1 MEIPAHFIWITLGI
15 LAAIVSSGIPL
26 VQEKHK
32 GNPFAVAI
40 WVKIGVALLTLPF
53 VVYLGLPDN
62 PRFYIFAGISAAIWS
77 ISDVIYYRSVSEV
90 GAGVISRVLPSAAIL
105 SFVVWFMINPDQ
117 LHKYLENP
125 VQGGL
130 IFLIIIAASLFA
142 MLMKK
147 CPVSWRGL
155 QLVWFVLFAA
165 AIGPLVEK
173 LSLGDTPKLQT
184 PFAMTFIQAV
194 MMLGFW
200 GVFAVVKRPITRDVF
215 MLPSS
220 WKTGLM
226 IGCFMAV
233 VLCARFAALQYV
245 EHPAFLSVILFTDS
259 LWILLY
265 YRLTGRKED
274 SKIWAG
280 LGIVGCAAALVLVKS
295 F

>member
-1 MEIPAHFIWITLGI
+1 MTDQLIWITLGI
-15 LAAIVSSGIPL
+15 VAAIVSSGIPL

-53 VVYLGLPDN
+53 VLYFGLPDN
-62 PRFYIFAGISAAIWS
+62 PRFYIFAGLSAAIWS

-90 GAGVISRVLPSAAIL
+90 GAGIVSRVLPSAAIL
-105 SFVVWFMINPDQ
+105 SFLVWFMINPDQ
-117 LHKYLENP
+117 LQKYLDNP
-125 VQGGL
+125 IQGGL
-130 IFLIIIAASLFA
+130 IFLIIIVASLLA

-155 QLVWFVLFAA
+155 QLVWFVLMAA

-173 LSLGDTPKLQT
+173 ISMGDTPKMQT

-200 GVFAVVKRPITRDVF
+200 AVFALIKRPISLTTF
-215 MLPSS
+215 TLPTS

-226 IGCFMAV
+226 ISTFMTV
-233 VLCARFAALQYV
+233 VLCARFTALQYV
-245 EHPAFLSVILFTDS
+245 ENPAFLSVILFTDS

-265 YRLTGRKED
+265 YRLIGRKDD
-274 SKIWAG
+274 SKIWVG

>member
-1 MEIPAHFIWITLGI
+1 MTDQFIWIGLGI

-32 GNPFAVAI
+32 GNAFAVAI
-40 WVKIGVALLTLPF
+40 WVKIGVMLLTLPF
-53 VVYLGLPDN
+53 VLYFGLPDN
-62 PRFYIFAGISAAIWS
+62 PRFYIFAALSAAIWS

-90 GAGVISRVLPSAAIL
+90 GAGVVSRVLPSAAIL
-105 SFVVWFMINPDQ
+105 SFVVWFIINPDQ
-117 LHKYLENP
+117 LQKYLDNQI
-125 VQGGL
+125 QGGL
-130 IFLIIIAASLFA
+130 IFLIIIVASALA
-142 MLMKK
+142 MLMRK

-155 QLVWFVLFAA
+155 QMVWFVLFAA

-173 LSLGDTPKLQT
+173 ISMGNTPKMQA

-200 GVFAVVKRPITRDVF
+200 AVFAAIKRPITFTTF
-215 MLPSS
+215 MLPTS

-226 IGCFMAV
+226 ISTFMTV

-245 EHPAFLSVILFTDS
+245 EHPAFLSVILFTDA

-265 YRLTGRKED
+265 YRLTGRKDD
-274 SKIWAG
+274 SKIWIG

>member
-1 MEIPAHFIWITLGI
+1 MNDHFIWIGLGI

-53 VVYLGLPDN
+53 VLYFGLPDN
-62 PRFYIFAGISAAIWS
+62 PRFYIFAGLSAAIWS

-90 GAGVISRVLPSAAIL
+90 GAGVVSRVLPSAAIL
-105 SFVVWFMINPDQ
+105 SFLVWFMINPDQ
-117 LHKYLENP
+117 LQKYLENP
-125 VQGGL
+125 IQGGL
-130 IFLIIIAASLFA
+130 IFLIIIAASILA
-142 MLMKK
+142 MLMRK
-147 CPVSWRGL
+147 CPVSWRGI
-155 QLVWFVLFAA
+155 QLVWFVLLAA

-173 LSLGDTPKLQT
+173 ISMGSEPSIKA
-184 PFAMTFIQAV
+184 PFAMTFVQAV
-194 MMLGFW
+194 MMLTFW
-200 GVFAVVKRPITRDVF
+200 AVFAAIKRPITLTTF
-215 MLPSS
+215 TLSTS

-226 IGCFMAV
+226 ISVFMTV
-233 VLCARFAALQYV
+233 VLCSRFTALQYV
-245 EHPAFLSVILFTDS
+245 EHPAFLSVILFTDA

-265 YRLTGRKED
+265 YRLTGRKDD

>member
-1 MEIPAHFIWITLGI
+1 MTDHFIWIGLGI
-15 LAAIVSSGIPL
+15 FAAIVSSGIPL

-40 WVKIGVALLTLPF
+40 WVKIGVASLTLPF
-53 VVYLGLPDN
+53 VLYLGLPDN
-62 PRFYIFAGISAAIWS
+62 PRFYIFAALSAAIWS

-90 GAGVISRVLPSAAIL
+90 GAGVVSRVLPSAAIL
-105 SFVVWFMINPDQ
+105 LFLVWFLINPEQ
-117 LHKYLENP
+117 LEKYQENP
-125 VQGGL
+125 IQGGL
-130 IFLIIIAASLFA
+130 IFLIIIAASALS

-173 LSLGDTPKLQT
+173 ISMGDEPSIKA

-200 GVFAVVKRPITRDVF
+200 GVFALVKRPVTF
-215 MLPSS
+215 ATFTLPTS

-226 IGCFMAV
+226 ISVFMTV
-233 VLCARFAALQYV
+233 VLCSRFTALQYV
-245 EHPAFLSVILFTDS
+245 ENPAFLSVILFTDA

-265 YRLTGRKED
+265 YRLTGRKDD

>member
-1 MEIPAHFIWITLGI
+1 MTDHFIWISLGI
-15 LAAIVSSGIPL
+15 IAAIVSSGIPL

-53 VVYLGLPDN
+53 VMYLGLPDN
-62 PRFYIFAGISAAIWS
+62 PRFYIFAGLSAAIWS

-90 GAGVISRVLPSAAIL
+90 GAGVVSRVLPSAAIL
-105 SFVVWFMINPDQ
+105 SFLVWFVINPDQ
-117 LHKYLENP
+117 LQKYLDNP

-130 IFLIIIAASLFA
+130 IFLIIIAASLLA

-155 QLVWFVLFAA
+155 QLVWFVLLAA

-173 LSLGDTPKLQT
+173 ISMGDEPSIKA

-200 GVFAVVKRPITRDVF
+200 AIFAAVKRPITF
-215 MLPSS
+215 KTFTLPTS

-226 IGCFMAV
+226 ISTFMTV
-233 VLCARFAALQYV
+233 VLCSRFAALQYV

-265 YRLTGRKED
+265 YRLIGRND
-274 SKIWAG
+274 GSKIWAG

>member
-1 MEIPAHFIWITLGI
+1 MTDSFIWISLGI
-15 LAAIVSSGIPL
+15 MAAIVSSGIPL

-32 GNPFAVAI
+32 GNAFAVAI

-53 VVYLGLPDN
+53 VVYFGLPDN
-62 PRFYIFAGISAAIWS
+62 PKFYIFAALSALIWS

-105 SFVVWFMINPDQ
+105 SFIVWFLINPAQ
-117 LHKYLENP
+117 LQKYLDNP
-125 VQGGL
+125 FQGAA
-130 IFLIIIAASLFA
+130 IFAIIIAATLLA
-142 MLMKK
+142 TLMRK
-147 CPVSWRGL
+147 CPTSWRGI
-155 QLVWFVLFAA
+155 QMVWFVLFAA

-173 LSLGDTPKLQT
+173 ISMGDTPSIKA
-184 PFAMTFIQAV
+184 PFAMAFVQAV

-200 GVFAVVKRPITRDVF
+200 VVFAVIKRPITRDVF
-215 MLPSS
+215 ILPTS

-226 IGCFMAV
+226 ISIFMTV

-245 EHPAFLSVILFTDS
+245 EHPAFLSVILFTDA

-265 YRLTGRKED
+265 YRITGRKDD